1 MPSIDLARSN
11 DLLGNSVANTGQTTI
26 GAGQTFAVVCSTNR
40 PDPRIYVWE
49 AFFPGAAPASLTLNL
64 EGSLDGSH
72 WYTLDTTSSTT
83 SAIKWLLDKP
93 ANYVRANL
101 AAITTPGGGV
111 IVRFS
116 AL

>member
-1 MPSIDLARSN
+1 MPSLDRDRAN
-11 DLLGNSVANTGQTTI
+11 DLLGNSTSNTGQTTT
-26 GAGQTFAVVCSTNR
+26 GAGQTFAVVFPVNR
-40 PDPRIYVWE
+40 PEPRIYAWE

-64 EGSLDGSH
+64 EGSLDNVH
-72 WYTLDTTSSTT
+72 WYTIDTTSSTT
-83 SAIKWLLDKP
+83 SALKWALDKP

-111 IVRFS
+111 IVRFT

>member
-1 MPSIDLARSN
+1 MPSLDRDRAN
-11 DLLGNSVANTGQTTI
+11 DLLGNSVTNTGVTVT
-26 GAGQTFAVVCSTNR
+26 GAGQSFAVVFPLNR
-40 PDPRIYVWE
+40 PDSRIYAWE
-49 AFFPGAAPASLTLNL
+49 VFTPGAAPASLTLNL
-64 EGSLDGSH
+64 EGSLDDVH

-83 SAIKWLLDKP
+83 SAIKWSLDKP

-111 IVRFS
+111 IVRFL